1 MKIISTAIFA
11 IVIIGRY
18 ISATKW
24 RALLLLVVGC
34 VLVASPAFNKTDC
47 DVGAAAAVASSKD
60 TEESEA
66 QGKLDTLVGVGCIF
80 AMVTISGY
88 SAIYFESMLKRSNE
102 HITIW
107 EEFQLALF
115 SIIFLVA
122 VVVGRACR
130 MEQMHEVAGLFQGW
144 TWLAV
149 VISIVQALGGLL
161 VAATLKYADAILK
174 TLATSG
180 AIVISAIVNWI
191 LLGGTLDMF
200 VSMGCISQFWLF
212 STTSSTRRCP
222 SSLPREQVAGRMG

>member
-1 MKIISTAIFA
+1 M
-11 IVIIGRY
+11 
-18 ISATKW
+18 
-24 RALLLLVVGC
+24 
-34 VLVASPAFNKTDC
+34 
-47 DVGAAAAVASSKD
+47 
-60 TEESEA
+60 
-66 QGKLDTLVGVGCIF
+66 
-80 AMVTISGY
+80 TISGY
-88 SAIYFESMLKRSNE
+88 SAIYFESMLKRSKE

-107 EEFQLALF
+107 ERNFQLALF

-122 VVVGRACR
+122 VVVGESVQDGA
-130 MEQMHEVAGLFQGW
+130 EMHEVHTGLFQGW

-200 VSMGCISQFWLF
+200 VSMGCISTILAIFNYILDKEVPKQA
-212 STTSSTRRCP
+212 SPESK
-222 SSLPREQVAGRMG
+222 